1 MNTET
6 NLVKMLP
13 DDAIQMSSS
22 DVLWLSVL
30 ATGGLVLLWGI
41 FWVAVHRRQESIT
54 TILSAPTFF
63 RIVTVMGV
71 VAATVVLSLAGR
83 LEGNLT
89 GAILSGIVGYVLGS
103 VSGRPKDPAG

>member
-1 MNTET
+1 MNTGT

-63 RIVTVMGV
+63 RILRGDLPTFPP
-71 VAATVVLSLAGR
+71 AANADPHPQPLPPRHQTDAASITLAGPTPQ
-83 LEGNLT
+83 G
-89 GAILSGIVGYVLGS
+89 
-103 VSGRPKDPAG
+103 PQP